1 MEKEQQIIEPAPIKH
16 YPLIDLLIVILFHIS
31 FILLFAPE
39 GTLNQNKKKPKK
51 IDLRWLLQEP

>member
-51 IDLRWLLQEP
+51 IDLR